1 MKCDH
6 EDLEQYGIT
15 RQGRF
20 STAVF
25 SETIA
30 TEQMAQEFMQ
40 QAQAIRDYIKADKVE
55 TTVLSTPLRKNGK
68 LRQMFRQH
76 ATDMDVATATRLVQQ
91 AEALE
96 ERARMISD
104 TLRYG
109 LHQAGA

>member
-1 MKCDH
+1 MKWDFD
-6 EDLEQYGIT
+6 DLEQYGIS

-20 STAVF
+20 SSAVF

-76 ATDMDVATATRLVQQ
+76 STEMDVATATRLVQQ

-104 TLRYG
+104 NLRYG

>member
-1 MKCDH
+1 MKWDY

-25 SETIA
+25 SETPVS
-30 TEQMAQEFMQ
+30 EQMAQEFMQ
-40 QAQAIRDYIKADKVE
+40 QAAAIREYIEAGQVE

-68 LRQMFRQH
+68 LRQMFRQY
-76 ATDMDVATATRLVQQ
+76 ATDMDVATFLRLKQQ

-96 ERARMISD
+96 ERAQQITD
-104 TLRYG
+104 ALRYG
-109 LHQAGA
+109 NAAI

>member
-1 MKCDH
+1 MKYDFD
-6 EDLEQYGIT
+6 DLEQYGIS

-20 STAVF
+20 SSAVF

-68 LRQMFRQH
+68 LSQIFRQH
-76 ATDMDVATATRLVQQ
+76 STEMDVATATRLVQQ

-104 TLRYG
+104 NLRYG

>member
-1 MKCDH
+1 MKWDY
-6 EDLEQYGIT
+6 EDLEQYRIT

-20 STAVF
+20 SSAVF
-25 SETIA
+25 TETPA

-40 QAQAIRDYIKADKVE
+40 QAAAIREYIEAGQVE

-96 ERARMISD
+96 ERAQQITD
-104 TLRYG
+104 ALRYG
-109 LHQAGA
+109 NAAI

>member
-1 MKCDH
+1 MKYDY

-25 SETIA
+25 SETPA
-30 TEQMAQEFMQ
+30 TEQMAQEFM
-40 QAQAIRDYIKADKVE
+40 AQAAAIREYIEAGQVE

-68 LRQMFRQH
+68 LRQMFRQY
-76 ATDMDVATATRLVQQ
+76 ATDMDVATFLRLKQQ

-96 ERARMISD
+96 ERAQQITD
-104 TLRYG
+104 ALRYG
-109 LHQAGA
+109 DAVI

>member
-1 MKCDH
+1 MKWDY
-6 EDLEQYGIT
+6 EDLEQYRIT

-20 STAVF
+20 SSAVF
-25 SETIA
+25 TETPA

-96 ERARMISD
+96 ERAQQITD
-104 TLRYG
+104 ALRYG
-109 LHQAGA
+109 NAAI

>member
-1 MKCDH
+1 MKWDY
-6 EDLEQYGIT
+6 EDLEQYRIT

-20 STAVF
+20 SSAVF

-30 TEQMAQEFMQ
+30 TEQMAHEFMQ

-96 ERARMISD
+96 ERAQQITD

-109 LHQAGA
+109 DAAI

>member
-1 MKCDH
+1 MKWDY

-15 RQGRF
+15 QQGRC
-20 STAVF
+20 SSAVF

-68 LRQMFRQH
+68 LSQIFRQH
-76 ATDMDVATATRLVQQ
+76 STEMDVATATRLVQQ

-104 TLRYG
+104 NLRYG

>member
-1 MKCDH
+1 MKWDY
-6 EDLEQYGIT
+6 EDLEQYGIS

-20 STAVF
+20 SSAVF

-40 QAQAIRDYIKADKVE
+40 QAQAIRDYIEAGQVE

-96 ERARMISD
+96 ERAQQITDS
-104 TLRYG
+104 LRYG
-109 LHQAGA
+109 NAAI

>member
-1 MKCDH
+1 MKWDY

-20 STAVF
+20 SSALF

-40 QAQAIRDYIKADKVE
+40 QAAAIREYIEAGQVE
-55 TTVLSTPLRKNGK
+55 TTVLSTPMRKDGK
-68 LRQMFRQH
+68 LRQVFRQY

-96 ERARMISD
+96 ERARTISD

-109 LHQAGA
+109 LHQEGA

>member
-1 MKCDH
+1 MKWDY

-15 RQGRF
+15 QQGRF
-20 STAVF
+20 SSAVF

>member
-1 MKCDH
+1 MKWDY

-25 SETIA
+25 SETPVS
-30 TEQMAQEFMQ
+30 EQMAQEFMQ
-40 QAQAIRDYIKADKVE
+40 QAAAIREYIEAGQVE

-68 LRQMFRQH
+68 LRQMFRQY
-76 ATDMDVATATRLVQQ
+76 ATDMDVATFLRLKQQ

-96 ERARMISD
+96 ERAQQITD

-109 LHQAGA
+109 DAAI